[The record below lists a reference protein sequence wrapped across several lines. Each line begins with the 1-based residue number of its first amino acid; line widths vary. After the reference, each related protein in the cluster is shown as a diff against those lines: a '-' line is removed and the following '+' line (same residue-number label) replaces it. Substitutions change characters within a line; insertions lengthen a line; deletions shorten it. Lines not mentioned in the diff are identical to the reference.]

1 MRDKIGKKYVLGLI
15 DEKDSDDSMTIML
28 QDHEDE
34 KDIEPQPAADGALQ
48 SAQIP
53 CQATRYYHPKIYHL
67 KRKYDW
73 S

>member
-1 MRDKIGKKYVLGLI
+1 MNRIHLGDEIGKKYVLGLI

-53 CQATRYYHPKIYHL
+53 C
-67 KRKYDW
+67 
-73 S
+73 